1 MARARTE
8 LIHCDNC
15 GEDYA
20 DTYRRCPFC
29 NAKPGR
35 KQEGYDETDYGADDA
50 HRGGKRLAGGS
61 RGGGNGHPVKTA
73 LYILA
78 ALVILAAIWI
88 MCSMV
93 IPKILDLAPA
103 SASPSPSVP
112 AVVVPSVE
120 PSTQPSAEPSP
131 DAAPSPSYTTQ
142 LPALDDDPLA
152 LDSPDLPPV
161 ESDVPAGR
169 TPAPSASP
177 AVTATPAPSAA
188 ATAALRLSSTDFTLS
203 PRYPTYQMEIAGVG
217 RAMVT
222 YSVKNETV
230 ATVNSTGLITAV
242 SDGNTTLT
250 VTDNKGNTAT
260 AIVRVS
266 GMNGGQTSAS
276 EAPASESPASQAP
289 ASEAPAGTGSARL
302 NKTDFSITASYPD
315 PYRLRVTGGEA
326 ASWSS
331 KNESVATVSGD
342 GTVTGVGNGSTTITC
357 TLTDGA
363 KLTCTVHVS
372 GK

>member
-29 NAKPGR
+29 NAKAGR
-35 KQEGYDETDYGADDA
+35 KQEGYDDTDYAADDG

-61 RGGGNGHPVKTA
+61 KGGGNGHPVKTA
-73 LYILA
+73 LYILS

-88 MCSMV
+88 MCTTV

-103 SASPSPSVP
+103 GESPSPNVP

-120 PSTQPSAEPSP
+120 PSTEPSAKPSP
-131 DAAPSPSYTTQ
+131 EAEPSPSYTTE
-142 LPALDDDPLA
+142 LPSLGDDPLA

-161 ESDVPAGR
+161 ETDTLTSQAPASNR
-169 TPAPSASP
+169 PDPSAS
-177 AVTATPAPSAA
+177 PAPSAA

-203 PRYPTYQMEIAGVG
+203 PRYPTYQLEIAGVG
-217 RAMVT
+217 RAMAT
-222 YSVKNETV
+222 YSVKNEAV

-242 SDGNTTLT
+242 GDGNTTLT
-250 VTDNKGNTAT
+250 VTDDKGNTAT

-266 GMNGGQTSAS
+266 GMSGGQTSTS
-276 EAPASESPASQAP
+276 ESPASETPASQAP
-289 ASEAPAGTGSARL
+289 ASTGSARL
-302 NKTDFSITASYPD
+302 NKTDFSITASFPD
-315 PYRLRVTGGEA
+315 PYRLRVTDGEA

-331 KNESVATVSGD
+331 KNESIATVSGD
-342 GTVTGVGNGSTTITC
+342 GTVTGVGNGTTTITC